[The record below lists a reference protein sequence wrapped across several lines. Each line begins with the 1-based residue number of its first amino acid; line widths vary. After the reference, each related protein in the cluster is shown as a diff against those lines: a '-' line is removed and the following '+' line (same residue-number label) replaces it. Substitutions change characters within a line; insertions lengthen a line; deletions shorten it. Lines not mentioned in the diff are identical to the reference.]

1 MTKMFKLAS
10 LTTALICSTY
20 ANAEAPV
27 YVTGG
32 ASAFFFDTD
41 VHNVDNGAVGPWVGL
56 GYQIDKNWAVELDY
70 NWSETETDTPSQFDT
85 DVSLLSLNGL
95 YRYAPVGQ
103 NSWIAKAGLGQYTLD
118 ADTLGEE
125 EKFAL
130 KAGAGYEHYFTSNLS
145 ATFFYELVASFD
157 STVIESLPSIGLK
170 YQFGQTTS
178 KSDDMTKVDNSN
190 AMADAD
196 KDGVADSKDMCSN
209 TPTGVRVNSQGC
221 PFDRDSDGVY
231 DYKDE
236 CPMTPN
242 GVAVDSKGCRKE
254 EPKTVSV
261 ELYVQFELESAVV
274 KQRFHGD
281 IKQLADFMKKY
292 PNSKVVL
299 VGHADSTGPADF
311 NQRLSEQRAQSVA
324 DYMVKEFNVS
334 SSRITTRGEGE
345 RNPIADNSTREG
357 RAKNRRVTTTLEAQ
371 SK

>member
-20 ANAEAPV
+20 ATAQEPV

-41 VHNVDNGAVGPWVGL
+41 VHNVDNGAFGPWLGL

-70 NWSETETDTPSQFDT
+70 NFSETETETPNQVDT

-103 NSWIAKAGLGQYTLD
+103 NSWIAKAGLGKYTLD
-118 ADTLGEE
+118 AGQVGEE
-125 EKFAL
+125 DKFAV
-130 KAGAGYEHYFTSNLS
+130 KAGAGYEHYFNSNLS
-145 ATFFYELVASFD
+145 ATFFYELIASFD

-170 YQFGQTTS
+170 YQFGQSSNGVTDKEPNTPITQM
-178 KSDDMTKVDNSN
+178 DDT
-190 AMADAD
+190 D
-196 KDGVADSKDMCSN
+196 KDGVANSKDMCSN

-254 EPKTVSV
+254 EMKPVTV
-261 ELYVQFELESAVV
+261 ELYVQFELESAIV
-274 KQRFHGD
+274 KQKFHGD

-292 PNSKVVL
+292 PDSKVVL
-299 VGHADSTGPADF
+299 VGHTDSTGPADF
-311 NQRLSEQRAQSVA
+311 NQKLSERRAQSVA
-324 DYMVKEFNVS
+324 SYMVKEFDVD

-345 RNPIADNSTREG
+345 RNPIADNSTRKG
-357 RAKNRRVTTTLEAQ
+357 RETNRRVTTTVS